1 MRFHGNYCGQNWS
14 AGKVQTS
21 VVSDVPAIDDFDE
34 TCKQHD
40 AAYAT
45 NRDLLDAD
53 LKFASANIGRG
64 AKRSVAALAVGGQ
77 AAIRALDKFYPTIY
91 KTKEEMTKNLR
102 GSKPKTNGGKT
113 PSRATA
119 QQKNKNRITSREVP
133 AATGYQMSQFNANV
147 RRTGTTTVVVGRE
160 YGATVSVANSSTFGV
175 SGMVPVSPAFFQS
188 ATLGTHAKCNELFRF
203 KKVTVHYV
211 PAVPTST
218 QGQILLL
225 SSKCIN
231 EPFIN
236 SAASS
241 FLARGMSQSNAVLTP
256 IWQTCTTTIGCDS
269 AWRNVDCFTD
279 EDLNDNILEEVQVYG
294 WSDFSGTAGSIII
307 DYECEFKDPI
317 YQPHSTI
324 IPDITGP
331 CSLLVFADDTAA
343 NSIGDA
349 FSLTQSTL
357 WTNYGS
363 GTIVRMVFCQT
374 LSTLPTGPATWG
386 AVNNIVSATGA
397 STTSSTSTAV
407 AIAMS
412 EGTTVYGVIRA
423 GTIAVYGS
431 LATAKSS
438 VFNGLITYQ
447 TATTVKGSYSFLVHL
462 ASAPP
467 QSFLTTQ

>member
-1 MRFHGNYCGQNWS
+1 MRFHGNYCGPNWS
-14 AGKVQTS
+14 AGKMQTS
-21 VVSDVPAIDDFDE
+21 VVSNVPAIDDFDE

-45 NRDLLDAD
+45 NSDLLDAD
-53 LKFASANIGRG
+53 LKFAFANIGRG

-119 QQKNKNRITSREVP
+119 QQKSKNRITSRDVP
-133 AATGYQMSQFNANV
+133 AATGYQMSQFNASVRKAGNV
-147 RRTGTTTVVVGRE
+147 TVVVGRE
-160 YGATVSVANSSTFGV
+160 YGATASVANSSTFGV
-175 SGMVPVSPAFFQS
+175 SAMVPLSPAFFQS
-188 ATLGTHAKCNELFRF
+188 AILGTHAKCNELFRF
-203 KKVTVHYV
+203 KKITVHYV

-269 AWRNVDCFTD
+269 TWRNVDCFTD
-279 EDLNDNILEEVQVYG
+279 EDLNDNILEEIQVYG
-294 WSDFSGTAGSIII
+294 WSTFSGTAGSIIV

-317 YQPHSTI
+317 YQPHQTL
-324 IPDITGP
+324 IPDLSGP
-331 CSLLVFADDTAA
+331 CSLLTFADDTAA
-343 NSIGDA
+343 NAIGDGLI
-349 FSLTQSTL
+349 FTQATL
-357 WTNYGS
+357 WANYGS
-363 GTIVRMVFCQT
+363 GTIFRMVFNQST
-374 LSTLPTGPATWG
+374 STLPTGPANWG
-386 AVNNIVSATGA
+386 AVANITIATGTH
-397 STTSSTSTAV
+397 TTSSASTSITL
-407 AIAMS
+407 AMS
-412 EGTTVYGVIRA
+412 EGTTVYGVVRS
-423 GTIAVYGS
+423 GTIVVYGS

-438 VFNGLITYQ
+438 VFNGLVSYQ
-447 TATTVKGSYSFLVHL
+447 TATTVKGSYSFMVHL

-467 QSFLTTQ
+467 SLFLTTQ